1 MPRDIAVESLSVVPL
16 GGRPAVRLVDEDMGV
31 DYVDCNRLRAEDD
44 CFSDPLGGEMDV
56 PQTMRDWKLQMHP
69 KALCQGLGAPKEAYN
84 TITSWL
90 QEIMETD
97 LTHMQLAQQANTFS
111 LSLLAPVPFAKACKA
126 VALHE
131 RAKNLYIL
139 IVHSRRSI
147 SVFTTV
153 FVGHGIVRFR
163 APQNA

>member
-69 KALCQGLGAPKEAYN
+69 KALCQ
-84 TITSWL
+84 
-90 QEIMETD
+90 EIMETD

-147 SVFTTV
+147 SGFTTF

-163 APQNA
+163 AP